1 MKVKLYTPAADGD
14 QYLGEVDIP
23 PRERMQD
30 VLVIEGRYFVRKSY
44 LSAYYFRE
52 ASGEALPA
60 DVKVPA

>member
-1 MKVKLYTPAADGD
+1 MKVRLYAPDAGGD
-14 QYLGEVDIP
+14 RYLGEIDIP

-30 VLVIEGRYFVRKSY
+30 VLVIGDRFFVRKAY

-52 ASGEALPA
+52 VAGEVLPA